1 MPPVAPQPV
10 QINCPACNTPF
21 RAQVHTLVDV
31 TEQPELKATLL
42 SGQLNVAVCP
52 KCGAASMLGAPLV
65 YHDATKQLCLVYF
78 PAELNSQPTEQD
90 RFIGDATSF
99 LMRSQT
105 GDAPK
110 GYLLNPRRFLSL
122 PAMLDAIL
130 EADGISRE
138 MLDAQR
144 KRVELISQMADMLED
159 EQRFTALVEANKDAF
174 DIHFFGALELFIEST
189 PPEHAASRELLINVR
204 ERLEAMG
211 YMPVDE
217 ADEEEQAER
226 EAAIERLQH
235 VADDELEGTVAELR
249 PLIDYEFFQ
258 DWTARIEELE
268 GQGQADAATRLTER
282 RARILEYVEELD
294 RQAQALFETGTNI
307 LREVLNEADPVA
319 ALRARA
325 DQVDETLI
333 MVISANLGAAQR
345 TGQDELVHVLE
356 TLNQTAIELVQERL
370 SPEERFINEL
380 LMAETPQASTKLLRT
395 NVARINAELVNKL
408 NELADQEEK
417 LVNKPVADRL
427 RQLAREAG
435 AMLF

>member
-10 QINCPACNTPF
+10 QINCPACNTSF
-21 RAQVHTLVDV
+21 RTQVHTLIDV

-52 KCGAASMLGAPLV
+52 QCGAASMLGAPLV
-65 YHDATKQLCLVYF
+65 YHDAAKQLFLIYF
-78 PAELNSQPTEQD
+78 PAELNSQKDEQD

-105 GDAPK
+105 GAAPK

-144 KRVELISQMADMLED
+144 KRVELISQMADMLDD
-159 EQRFTALVEANKDAF
+159 ESRFNALVEANQDAF
-174 DIHFFGALELFIEST
+174 DLEFFSALELFIEST
-189 PPEHAASRELLINVR
+189 PPEHAASRELLVNVR
-204 ERLEAMG
+204 ERLAELG
-211 YMPVDE
+211 YQPVDE
-217 ADEEEQAER
+217 DDEEALAER
-226 EAAIERLQH
+226 ETAIARLSE
-235 VADDELEGTVAELR
+235 VADDELETTVAELR

-258 DWTARIEELE
+258 AWTAKIEELE
-268 GQGQADAATRLTER
+268 GQGQAAEAARLTER
-282 RARILEYVEELD
+282 RSRILEFVEELD
-294 RQAQALFETGTNI
+294 RQAQALFEAGTNI
-307 LREVLNEADPVA
+307 LREVLSEADPVA
-319 ALRARA
+319 ALQARS

-345 TGQDELVHVLE
+345 TGQDELVNVLE
-356 TLNQTAIELVQERL
+356 ALNQVAIEIVQDRL

-380 LMAETPQASTKLLRT
+380 LMAETPQDSTKLLRT
-395 NVARINAELVNKL
+395 NVTKINAELVSKL
-408 NELADQEEK
+408 NELADQEGK
-417 LVNKPVADRL
+417 LANKPVADRL